1 MNAFFPLRWQVAAGL
16 LVALAL
22 SATVDLR
29 FGIELGPVARLWLP
43 LGIALGAWI
52 ALRERALGP
61 VVLGLSS
68 LAVALAPEGA
78 TLPLVVAVLV
88 GPLAG
93 AVLLRR
99 IGFDADLPR
108 LRDGLILLLVGG
120 VLGMGLS
127 AAVYGLAL
135 HVLGLGLGGGPTLI
149 DASRW
154 GVGAILGV
162 GLVTPLC
169 VLALKTGPSSTSVAS
184 TLSRDVGR
192 VAAAMFASV
201 AVLAACQPFSV
212 GAMNIALFAPL
223 IGAITFAATSGAVV
237 AAVFVLGVT
246 SLCSVLDGQGV
257 PIFADAAVPLV
268 GSAWMYIGTLVIS
281 ALSVGIVSNV
291 RRQLGEELRDNAFQ
305 FQAVAY
311 ASPAMIWTSNLATGH
326 AWFNRAWERFV
337 GRPLTG
343 RIEIAL
349 LAYTHPDDKQ
359 LVSGPLTD
367 ALRSGEPF
375 TIDCRLRRADGL
387 YRRVAISGTP
397 VRDRLQRVV
406 DITGTAVDITDSSA
420 LSDSLRDIGRLLDTI
435 PYSIWITTESGEF
448 VYRNKAQAEF
458 LGLADDERLT
468 RLSRLGPGEVAPGVF
483 PAGETPE
490 SHWARVAD
498 TDRRALAGE
507 VVRFQNRFRRNG
519 QLLIHEVQKIAIRE
533 TFGQSLAIVG
543 IAVEI
548 TEQEIARGNFE
559 VVYQELK
566 LALSLTGTEMWQWS
580 DRDPTVHRLSQSSA
594 HQDLVMS
601 RWTFDEVLAGVH
613 GDDRAAM
620 LAFMRDAAG
629 RIDSVQEIE
638 IRLRRD
644 HAWRDYLLRARTEVG
659 PDGERTTMSTLV
671 DITSRKRAEVEL
683 AQSEA
688 RFRSLTALSSDWY
701 WEQDD
706 ELRFTRMVAEGAKRE
721 LVVDVAG
728 ILGKTRWELPT
739 LGVSRE
745 QWQAHREALTARRPF
760 FDFEFARLD
769 NQGVIHWVSVSG
781 EPMFDSAGR
790 FTGYRGVGT
799 DITARKQAEA
809 SLRMEEMR
817 RKILFEQARDP
828 IIIFGDDLIVEEAN
842 RRFSEVLRRPLH
854 ELVGTGPWEWNARY
868 RTRADYTARW
878 PSVHHLPEYFEA
890 TWLRADGKELPMEIA
905 RSIVEIDGR
914 WLAFC
919 VCRDISDRRQAE
931 ESLKRSLVELE
942 RSLELQRT
950 GEQLASL
957 GHWEFFFDGR
967 PTVGSDVAYEIFGI
981 PIGSDLSISDAINY
995 YLPRYQS
1002 EVRARVAACINKG
1015 VPLDFEAEV
1024 GLSGIEEKSRWVH
1037 VRGYRAVDENGD
1049 PVSVRGVVQDIDEYV
1064 KLTHR
1069 MAEMGADMRAFGR
1082 HAPGLVYVMER
1093 DEQGISRIIFVSE
1106 SVSEVCGD
1114 TVEEWFNDP
1123 SLVYKRML
1131 PEDAARV
1138 KKEVER
1144 AYMRGEPI
1152 SVEYR
1157 YQHPVKGWRW
1167 MHTATSPA
1175 PINESR
1181 TRWHGYT
1188 EDITLRKEDEAA
1200 REALQQRIMEIDR
1213 MESLGTLAGGIAHDF
1228 NNVLGVVMGHLDLLR
1243 RKQAVGPTGQSHVEA
1258 IQVAAAHARDI
1269 VGKILAYSQRHPLAL
1284 KTCDMRDIVDAAIT
1298 LLSINAPSQV
1308 RLVWE
1313 RPEQPLYVSAD
1324 STELE
1329 RVLLNM
1335 GLNSIHAIGEQEGA
1349 IKVTASRETHE
1360 AAAEFSDRRVV
1371 IAFSDTGCGMDENTL
1386 QRIFDPFFST
1396 KPTGIGTGL
1405 GMSVAH
1411 GIIKAHQGRITVD
1424 SEPGRGTT
1432 FRIVLREVR
1441 GDQIRATPTA
1451 FATARDEAL
1460 VGPAHVMYVDDQVWL
1475 VPLVSQ
1481 MLESQ
1486 GYRVTGFNDPRDAL
1500 QAFMRDPSSFDI
1512 VVTDYSMPEMPGT
1525 EMARILREARPDIPV
1540 ALISGYVSSEVV
1552 VRARAVGVHD
1562 IISKPNIVEELA
1574 TTVQRMLGM
1583 RDATSPAAGVSGE
1596 APTSVA
1602 SPPSAGPTIH

>member
-1 MNAFFPLRWQVAAGL
+1 MNAFFPLRWQVTAGL
-16 LVALAL
+16 LVAMAF

-29 FGIELGPVARLWLP
+29 FGADLSAAARLWLP
-43 LGIALGAWI
+43 LGVALGAWI

-61 VVLGLSS
+61 VVIGLSMLAVVLAPAGAALGLVV
-68 LAVALAPEGA
+68 VAL
-78 TLPLVVAVLV
+78 L

-93 AVLLRR
+93 AMLLRKV
-99 IGFDADLPR
+99 GFDPALPR
-108 LRDGLILLLVGG
+108 LREGLSLLLLGG
-120 VLGMGLS
+120 VVGMGLS
-127 AAVYGLAL
+127 AAAL
-135 HVLGLGLGGGPTLI
+135 WLTLRWLGIPSTPAMI
-149 DASRW
+149 EASRW

-169 VLALKTGPSSTSVAS
+169 VRALQSDRPSASVAAWP
-184 TLSRDVGR
+184 SREAGR
-192 VAAAMFASV
+192 VAAAVLGCVAAIAASD
-201 AVLAACQPFSV
+201 LLSV
-212 GAMNIALFAPL
+212 GAMNLALFPPFICA
-223 IGAITFAATSGAVV
+223 IGLAATGSAGATF
-237 AAVFVLGVT
+237 VFVLAT
-246 SLCSVLDGQGV
+246 TAISSVLVGQGV
-257 PIFADAAVPLV
+257 PVFGDGGSAQA
-268 GSAWMYIGTLVIS
+268 GSAWTYFGILLMS
-281 ALSVGIVSNV
+281 ALSMSIVSHV

-349 LAYTHPDDKQ
+349 LAHTHPDDRQ

-367 ALRSGEPF
+367 ALRSGEAF

-435 PYSIWITTESGEF
+435 PYNIWIKTESGEF
-448 VYRNKAQAEF
+448 VYRNKVQADF
-458 LGLADDERLT
+458 LGLGDDKRLN
-468 RLSRLGPGEVAPGVF
+468 RLSRLGPGEVAPGVMA
-483 PAGETPE
+483 AGETAE
-490 SHWARVAD
+490 AHRARVAD

-507 VVRFQNRFRRNG
+507 VVRFQNRFHRDG
-519 QLLIHEVQKIAIRE
+519 QLLIHDVQKMAIRE
-533 TFGQSLAIVG
+533 TFGHSVAIVG
-543 IAVEI
+543 IAVDI

-559 VVYQELK
+559 VVYRELK
-566 LALSLTGTEMWQWS
+566 LALSMTGTEIWQWS
-580 DRDPTVHRLSQSSA
+580 DRDPTVHRLSQSQVE
-594 HQDLVMS
+594 QDLVMS

-613 GDDRAAM
+613 GDDRDAM
-620 LAFMRDAAG
+620 RAFIHAAAG
-629 RIDSVQEIE
+629 RIDNVQEIE
-638 IRLRRD
+638 VRLRRE
-644 HAWRDYLLRARTEVG
+644 HAWRDHLLRARTEVG

-701 WEQDD
+701 WEQDED
-706 ELRFTRMVAEGAKRE
+706 LRFTRMVAEGVKRD
-721 LVVDVAG
+721 LVLDEAS

-769 NQGVIHWVSVSG
+769 NRGTIHWVSVSG
-781 EPMFDSAGR
+781 EPMFDQSGR

-842 RRFSEVLRRPLH
+842 KRFSEVLRRPLH

-868 RTRADYTARW
+868 RTRADYIARW
-878 PSVHHLPEYFEA
+878 PSVHQLPEYFEA

-931 ESLKRSLVELE
+931 ESLKRSFAELE
-942 RSLELQRT
+942 RSIELQRT

-981 PIGSDLSISDAINY
+981 PIGSDLSISDAINH

-1024 GLSGIEEKSRWVH
+1024 QLSGSEEKSRWVH
-1037 VRGYRAVDENGD
+1037 VRGYRVVDEKGD

-1069 MAEMGADMRAFGR
+1069 MAEMGADMRAFGK

-1093 DEQGISRIIFVSE
+1093 DNQGIARTIFVSE
-1106 SVSEVCGD
+1106 SVTEVCGGS
-1114 TVEEWFNDP
+1114 VEEWFNDP
-1123 SLVYKRML
+1123 ALVYKRL
-1131 PEDAARV
+1131 SPEDAQRV
-1138 KKEVER
+1138 SMEVTR
-1144 AYMRGEPI
+1144 AHSRGEPFSI
-1152 SVEYR
+1152 EYR
-1157 YQHPVKGWRW
+1157 YLHPVKGWRW
-1167 MHTATSPA
+1167 MHTAASPA
-1175 PINESR
+1175 PLNESR

-1188 EDITLRKEDEAA
+1188 EDITQRKEDEAA

-1243 RKQAVGPTGQSHVEA
+1243 RKQAVGPTGQSHLEA

-1284 KTCDMRDIVDAAIT
+1284 KTCDVRDIVDAAIT
-1298 LLSINAPSQV
+1298 LLSINAPRDV

-1335 GLNSIHAIGEQEGA
+1335 GLNSIHAIGGQEGV
-1349 IKVTASRETHE
+1349 IRVTVSREAHE
-1360 AAAEFSDRRVV
+1360 AVTEFSDRRVV
-1371 IAFSDTGCGMDENTL
+1371 IALSDTGCGMDENTL

-1424 SEPGRGTT
+1424 SELGRGTT

-1451 FATARDEAL
+1451 FANTRDEAL
-1460 VGPAHVMYVDDQVWL
+1460 VRPAHVMYVDDQVWL
-1475 VPLVSQ
+1475 VPLVTQ

-1486 GYRVTGFNDPRDAL
+1486 GYRVTGFNDPRDAV
-1500 QAFMRDPSSFDI
+1500 QAFMLDPSGFDI

-1525 EMARILREARPDIPV
+1525 EMARTLREARPDIPV

-1574 TTVQRMLGM
+1574 ATVQRMLSA
-1583 RDATSPAAGVSGE
+1583 RDVTSPAAVVSVE
-1596 APTSVA
+1596 APSSAA
-1602 SPPSAGPTIH
+1602 SPPSSGPTIH

>member
-1 MNAFFPLRWQVAAGL
+1 MNAFFPLRWQVTAGL
-16 LVALAL
+16 LVAMAF

-29 FGIELGPVARLWLP
+29 FGADLSAVARLWLP
-43 LGIALGAWI
+43 LGVALGAWI

-61 VVLGLSS
+61 VVIGLSILAVVLAPAGAALGLVV
-68 LAVALAPEGA
+68 VAL
-78 TLPLVVAVLV
+78 L

-93 AVLLRR
+93 AMLLRKV
-99 IGFDADLPR
+99 GFDPALPR
-108 LRDGLILLLVGG
+108 LREGLSLLLLGG
-120 VLGMGLS
+120 VVGMGLS
-127 AAVYGLAL
+127 AAAL
-135 HVLGLGLGGGPTLI
+135 WLTLYWLGIPSI
-149 DASRW
+149 PAMIEASRW

-169 VLALKTGPSSTSVAS
+169 VRALQSERPS
-184 TLSRDVGR
+184 
-192 VAAAMFASV
+192 ASV
-201 AVLAACQPFSV
+201 AAWPGREAGRLAAAVLGCVAVIAASDLLSV
-212 GAMNIALFAPL
+212 GAMNLALFPPL
-223 IGAITFAATSGAVV
+223 ICAIGLAATGSAGVTF
-237 AAVFVLGVT
+237 VFVLAT
-246 SLCSVLDGQGV
+246 TAICSVLVGQGV
-257 PIFADAAVPLV
+257 PVFGDGGSAQA
-268 GSAWMYIGTLVIS
+268 GSAWTYFGILLMS
-281 ALSVGIVSNV
+281 ALSMSIVSNS
-291 RRQLGEELRDNAFQ
+291 RRELGEKLNDSALQ

-326 AWFNRAWERFV
+326 AWFNRAWERFI

-343 RIEIAL
+343 RIELAL
-349 LAYTHPDDKQ
+349 LAHVHPDDKPI
-359 LVSGPLTD
+359 VSGPLTE
-367 ALRSGEPF
+367 ALRSGEAF

-435 PYSIWITTESGEF
+435 PYSIWIKTESGEF

-458 LGLADDERLT
+458 LGLGDDERLN

-519 QLLIHEVQKIAIRE
+519 QLLIHDVQKIAIHE

-543 IAVEI
+543 IAVDI

-566 LALSLTGTEMWQWS
+566 LALSLTGTEIWQWS

-613 GDDRAAM
+613 GDDRDAM

-644 HAWRDYLLRARTEVG
+644 HAWRDYLLRARTDVG
-659 PDGERTTMSTLV
+659 DAGERRTMSTLV
-671 DITSRKRAEVEL
+671 DITSRKLAEVEL

-721 LVVDVAG
+721 LVVDVAS
-728 ILGKTRWELPT
+728 IIGKTRWELPT

-769 NQGVIHWVSVSG
+769 NKGVIHWVSVSG

-981 PIGSDLSISDAINY
+981 PIGSDLSISDAINH

-1024 GLSGIEEKSRWVH
+1024 GLSGTEEKSRWVH
-1037 VRGYRAVDENGD
+1037 VRGYRVVNENGD

-1069 MAEMGADMRAFGR
+1069 MAEMGADMRAFGK
-1082 HAPGLVYVMER
+1082 HAPGLVYVLER
-1093 DEQGISRIIFVSE
+1093 DNQGIARTIFVSE
-1106 SVSEVCGD
+1106 SVTEVCGGS
-1114 TVEEWFNDP
+1114 VEEWFNDP
-1123 SLVYKRML
+1123 ALVYKRL
-1131 PEDAARV
+1131 SPEDAQRV
-1138 KKEVER
+1138 SMEVKR
-1144 AYMRGEPI
+1144 AHSRGEPFSI
-1152 SVEYR
+1152 EYR
-1157 YQHPVKGWRW
+1157 YLHPVKGWRW
-1167 MHTATSPA
+1167 MHTAASPA

-1188 EDITLRKEDEAA
+1188 EDITQRKEDEAA

-1258 IQVAAAHARDI
+1258 IQVAATHARDI

-1284 KTCDMRDIVDAAIT
+1284 KTCDVRDIVDAAIT
-1298 LLSINAPSQV
+1298 LLSINAPSHV

-1335 GLNSIHAIGEQEGA
+1335 GLNSIHAIGEQEGE
-1349 IKVTASRETHE
+1349 IKVTVTRESHE
-1360 AAAEFSDRRVV
+1360 AAADFGDRRVV
-1371 IAFSDTGCGMDENTL
+1371 IAFSDTGCGMDEGTL

-1411 GIIKAHQGRITVD
+1411 GIIKAHQGRVEVE
-1424 SEPGRGTT
+1424 SELGKGTT
-1432 FRIVLREVR
+1432 FHIVLREVR
-1441 GDQIRATPTA
+1441 GDQILATPTA
-1451 FATARDEAL
+1451 FSSSRDEA
-1460 VGPAHVMYVDDQVWL
+1460 VARRAHVMYVDDQVWL
-1475 VPLVSQ
+1475 VPLVTQ

-1486 GYRVTGFNDPRDAL
+1486 GYRVTGFNDPREAL
-1500 QAFMRDPSSFDI
+1500 QVFMRDPSSFDI

-1525 EMARILREARPDIPV
+1525 EMARMLREARPDIPV